1 MRMLTRRL
9 QVTEAEVA
17 ESQIDLTAP
26 DADLN
31 ALMQQARAA
40 SELLKALSHETRL
53 LILCLLTQGE
63 RTVSDLE
70 QVLGLPQAA
79 VSQHLARLRSD
90 ELVRARRDGR
100 MIHYSIARPEVTAV
114 VGALHEAFCGKLAPR

>member
-1 MRMLTRRL
+1 MPDSQIELTA
-9 QVTEAEVA
+9 AEV
-17 ESQIDLTAP
+17 DLK
-26 DADLN
+26 
-31 ALMQQARAA
+31 ALMTQARAA

-70 QVLGLPQAA
+70 HVLGLPQAA

-90 ELVRARRDGR
+90 DLVRARRDGR

-114 VGALHEAFCGKLAPR
+114 VGALHDAFCGTVAPR